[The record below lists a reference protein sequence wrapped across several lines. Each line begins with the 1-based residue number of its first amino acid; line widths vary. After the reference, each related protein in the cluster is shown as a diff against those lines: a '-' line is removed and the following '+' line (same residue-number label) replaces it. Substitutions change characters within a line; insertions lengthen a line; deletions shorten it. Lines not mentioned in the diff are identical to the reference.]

1 MTTIGPKSTT
11 KLNVL
16 AWHRSDVEQK
26 LGFRGGRFT
35 RANSL
40 LSFLIALLATAIFY
54 SLMEFVFKE
63 SAIGQIFTERGY
75 TPYLM
80 SVLFM
85 WSLAMIFFKWR
96 KLCFQRRSL
105 KIEIVP
111 AQNDFVLSASTV
123 DQVMSR
129 LIGAVDDPKKFLL
142 LNRIQTALSNFRNLG
157 RVTDVDEMLRSQAD
171 LDESSM
177 QTSYSLLRG
186 FIWAVPVLGFIGT
199 VVGLSKAIGKF
210 GDAVGNSSDAEA
222 LKEQLPQVTNGL
234 HMAFDTTLIALLFA
248 LLLQLLVTFLHKNEE
263 EFLDDCSEYCQKNV
277 VSKLRIMPFDAEAET

>member
-1 MTTIGPKSTT
+1 MT
-11 KLNVL
+11 
-16 AWHRSDVEQK
+16 
-26 LGFRGGRFT
+26 
-35 RANSL
+35 
-40 LSFLIALLATAIFY
+40 
-54 SLMEFVFKE
+54 
-63 SAIGQIFTERGY
+63 
-75 TPYLM
+75 
-80 SVLFM
+80 
-85 WSLAMIFFKWR
+85 
-96 KLCFQRRSL
+96 
-105 KIEIVP
+105 
-111 AQNDFVLSASTV
+111 
-123 DQVMSR
+123 
-129 LIGAVDDPKKFLL
+129 PKKFLL

>member
-1 MTTIGPKSTT
+1 MT
-11 KLNVL
+11 
-16 AWHRSDVEQK
+16 
-26 LGFRGGRFT
+26 
-35 RANSL
+35 
-40 LSFLIALLATAIFY
+40 
-54 SLMEFVFKE
+54 
-63 SAIGQIFTERGY
+63 
-75 TPYLM
+75 
-80 SVLFM
+80 
-85 WSLAMIFFKWR
+85 
-96 KLCFQRRSL
+96 
-105 KIEIVP
+105 
-111 AQNDFVLSASTV
+111 
-123 DQVMSR
+123 
-129 LIGAVDDPKKFLL
+129 PKKFLL

-199 VVGLSKAIGKF
+199 VVGLSKAIGRF